1 MAQIPAN
8 QKFHTLNANTPT
20 QERGS
25 AQADGLRDIY
35 TMQDI
40 IDSVTTGGSITGQV
54 VSYELRQLPF
64 DGFSDG
70 EYEGKTLDFGNNF
83 ATFGQPGTVYY
94 WNGSVWDLVDNTSVS
109 SSTSIIGVCT
119 NKATDGFFQTI
130 LVDGIVRLKDALT
143 LTIGNE
149 AVYVG
154 GPGAL
159 TVAPPTGL
167 GEVVRIAGHAYNLSD
182 PYMVHFNPLQGW
194 LEIQ

>member
-1 MAQIPAN
+1 MPIIPVD
-8 QKFHTLNANTPT
+8 QKFHTLDPLTPT

-25 AQADGLRDIY
+25 ALANAGREIY

-94 WNGSVWDLVDNTSVS
+94 WNGSVWDSVDNTSVS

-119 NKATDGFFQTI
+119 NKVTDGLFQTI
-130 LVDGIVRLKDALT
+130 LVDGIVRLKDPLT

-149 AVYVG
+149 VVYVG

-167 GEVVRIAGHAYNLSD
+167 GEVVRVAGHAYDLSD
-182 PYMVHFNPLQGW
+182 PYMVHFNPSQGW